1 MKNLRNIFRMA
12 MVAFAA
18 IAVTACGEKDPVG
31 GGNDSGNDDQ
41 NTPVVT
47 PTALYSE
54 WLGNWVLTGDN
65 KVSNSIAI
73 SSGVV
78 NETIELKGLMNLP
91 FSIEGVY
98 STERNDIVFY
108 AQIVEKEYSFSGGQ
122 VGSIHLLGLDKDGK
136 FYGLENGEYGI
147 AIAGVLDNG
156 ERAIVR
162 FGVNVP
168 DYPKFAAMMLVAK
181 IGDKYYDLDNAAEGS
196 TNIPAFNVMA
206 MIEPATSKSALS
218 VSRCDCE
225 VLNLGNDI
233 THLVR

>member
-1 MKNLRNIFRMA
+1 MKLRNIFRMA

-18 IAVTACGEKDPVG
+18 IALAACSDKEPVG
-31 GGNDSGNDDQ
+31 GGNGDDDNND
-41 NTPVVT
+41 PVGEI

-54 WLGNWVLTGDN
+54 WLGNWVLAGDN
-65 KVSNSIAI
+65 KVSNNITI
-73 SSGVV
+73 GTGVV
-78 NETIELKGLMNLP
+78 NETVELYGLMNLP

-98 STERNDIVFY
+98 STDRNDIIFC
-108 AQIVEKEYSFSGGQ
+108 AQIVENEYSFGGGQ
-122 VGSIHLLGLDKDGK
+122 VGSIHLLGLDKEGK
-136 FYGLENGEYGI
+136 YYGLENGEYGI

-206 MIEPATSKSALS
+206 MIEPATSTSALS
-218 VSRCDCE
+218 VSRSECME
-225 VLNLGNDI
+225 LNLGNDI

>member
-18 IAVTACGEKDPVG
+18 IAVTACGEKDSVG
-31 GGNDSGNDDQ
+31 NESGNDAP

-54 WLGNWVLTGDN
+54 WLGDWVLAGDN
-65 KVSNSIAI
+65 KVSNSIVI

-78 NETIELKGLMNLP
+78 NETIELTGLMSLP
-91 FSIEGVY
+91 FSIEGEY
-98 STERNDIVFY
+98 SNERNDIIFY

-122 VGSIHLLGLDKDGK
+122 VGSIHLLGLDREGK

-147 AIAGVLDNG
+147 AIAGVLDGG

-162 FGVNVP
+162 YGVNVT
-168 DYPKFAAMMLVAK
+168 DYPKFVAMMLVAK
-181 IGDKYYDLDNAAEGS
+181 IGDKYYGLDNAAEGS

-206 MIEPATSKSALS
+206 MIEPATSKSELS
-218 VSRCDCE
+218 LSRCECE
-225 VLNLGNDI
+225 VLNLGNEI

>member
-1 MKNLRNIFRMA
+1 MNKLQNIFRMA

-18 IAVTACGEKDPVG
+18 IAIAACSDKEPVG
-31 GGNDSGNDDQ
+31 GGNNDD
-41 NTPVVT
+41 PAGET

-54 WLGNWVLTGDN
+54 WLGSWVLVGDN
-65 KVSNSIAI
+65 NVSNSITI
-73 SSGVV
+73 GTGVV
-78 NETIELKGLMNLP
+78 NETVELSGLMRLP
-91 FSIEGVY
+91 FSIEGEY
-98 STERNDIVFY
+98 STERNDIIFY
-108 AQIVEKEYSFSGGQ
+108 AQVVEEEYSFSGGQ
-122 VGSIHLLGLDKDGK
+122 VGSIHLLGLDKEGR

-147 AIAGVLDNG
+147 AIAGVLDGG
-156 ERAIVR
+156 ERAMVR

-196 TNIPAFNVMA
+196 TNIPAFNIMA
-206 MIEPATSKSALS
+206 MINSTSSTSALS
-218 VSRCDCE
+218 VSRSEGE